1 MKSTIN
7 YKNRRNGVSQSIPC
21 PPNNPQLPKD
31 NWSVNVISYVWI
43 SFKVLWIQEFERK
56 NTNERKICK
65 NHAEASSKYE
75 DIINNLSA
83 SNKEFIENFKN
94 EMYIIE
100 AKAQDWLYLQGYKD
114 CIKLL
119 KLIEVL

>member
-1 MKSTIN
+1 MRSFRESLDLFIDKEIEDSLRDFR
-7 YKNRRNGVSQSIPC
+7 KFD
-21 PPNNPQLPKD
+21 KD
-31 NWSVNVISYVWI
+31 YDN
-43 SFKVLWIQEFERK
+43 
-56 NTNERKICK
+56 ICK

-94 EMYIIE
+94 AMYIIE